1 MWWCGCNAV
10 MVTEKAYN
18 SISLLKPYGKRIFT
32 VSFDGDPRLT
42 VINIYSPCEGD
53 NEAVQFH
60 DELREAI
67 SEVPEHHVL
76 LVIGDMN
83 AKLGKETLD
92 DHRFYFHSQTNR
104 NGSLL
109 IQHKY

>member
-1 MWWCGCNAV
+1 M
-10 MVTEKAYN
+10 
-18 SISLLKPYGKRIFT
+18 
-32 VSFDGDPRLT
+32 
-42 VINIYSPCEGD
+42 
-53 NEAVQFH
+53 
-60 DELREAI
+60 
-67 SEVPEHHVL
+67 PEHHVL

-109 IQHKY
+109 RDTLLEINTVIVLSYIPECRTVGLGLKEGRGRIELAE